1 MTYATLMVCLRLER
15 GNANLLKIAG
25 GLAQR
30 FKAEAIGVAARQPTP
45 FVYSDSYVPQEL
57 VDQDREA
64 IKNSVK
70 LAEEEFRAALA
81 GRASGLRWRSSIMF
95 GPLADYLADEA
106 RGADLLL
113 ISGDAEGA
121 GYDPITDVNVGDL
134 AMRAGRPILV
144 APDAHEHFDLRRAVV
159 GWKDTRETRRA
170 IVDALPLLRAAEQVS
185 VVEIADPDDLPEA
198 RVRLDE
204 VVGWLGHHGVTAQAV
219 VSPAK
224 GDDAGELKAIARE
237 QGADLIVAGAYGHS
251 RLREWA
257 FGGVTRALLRN
268 PPACLL
274 LAH

>member
-15 GNANLLKIAG
+15 GNANLLNIAG
-25 GLAQR
+25 GLAER

-57 VDQDREA
+57 VEQDREA

-70 LAEEEFRAALA
+70 LAEEEFRTALA

-95 GPLADYLADEA
+95 GPLSDYIADEA

-113 ISGDAEGA
+113 ISGDPEGS

-144 APDAHEHFDLRRAVV
+144 TPDAHDHFDLRRAVV

-170 IVDALPLLRAAEQVS
+170 IVDAVPLLRAAEQVS
-185 VVEIADPDDLPEA
+185 VVEIADRDDLPDA

-204 VVGWLGHHGVTAQAV
+204 VVGWLGRHGVTAQAV
-219 VSPAK
+219 ASPAK
-224 GDDAGELKAIARE
+224 GDDARELKAIVRE

-251 RLREWA
+251 RLREWV

-274 LAH
+274 LSH